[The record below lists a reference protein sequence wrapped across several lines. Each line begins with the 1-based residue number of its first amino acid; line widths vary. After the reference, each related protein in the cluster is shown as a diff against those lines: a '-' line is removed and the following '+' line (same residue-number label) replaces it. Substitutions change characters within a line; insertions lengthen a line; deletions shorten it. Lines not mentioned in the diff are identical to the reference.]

1 MRPFFA
7 VLPISALAACL
18 FCGSARAQA
27 VLTGV
32 VRHDSTG
39 APLAGVEVLINGT
52 PHRAESNAQG
62 RYVIGGLPAGVYQ
75 AIFRKVGHLPVRVDV
90 RLQLGDTTRAN
101 TTLIESA
108 VVLDPVI
115 VTGAPET
122 RRGVGIGRE
131 AFEER
136 RKMGFG
142 TFFDAE
148 YLRRVDAHL
157 HLDNVLRREAGV
169 EVQPMN
175 TPDGPGWVAFNRT
188 RRGSTGGLNCVMQV
202 YYNGTPIG
210 RGGVLGVSGVV
221 TTDLRL
227 FSLSGLEAVEVYR
240 STAEVP
246 QEYGGI
252 YAGCGVILLWSRV
265 NP

>member
-1 MRPFFA
+1 MSMRTSCT
-7 VLPISALAACL
+7 VLPVSFLAAL
-18 FCGSARAQA
+18 LISGSAYAQS
-27 VLTGV
+27 VLIGT

-52 PHRAESNAQG
+52 PHRTETNTQG
-62 RYVIGGLPAGVYQ
+62 RYILGGLPAGLYQ

-90 RLQLGDTTRAN
+90 RLHAGDTTRAN
-101 TTLIESA
+101 TALIESA

-122 RRGVGIGRE
+122 TRGVGMGRE

-142 TFFDAE
+142 KFLDSE
-148 YLRRVDAHL
+148 YLRRVESHL
-157 HLDNVLRREAGV
+157 HLDDVLRREAGV
-169 EVQPMN
+169 AVRKMG
-175 TPDGPGWVAFNRT
+175 PDWVAVNRLRT
-188 RRGSTGGLNCVMQV
+188 NCAMQV
-202 YYNGTPIG
+202 YYNGAPVG
-210 RGGVLGVSGVV
+210 RGGVFGVSRVSTV
-221 TTDLRL
+221 DLRMFAL
-227 FSLSGLEAVEVYR
+227 TGVESVEVFR
-240 STAEVP
+240 SPAEIP

-252 YAGCGVILLWSRV
+252 SAGCGVILIWSRV